1 MIYFGALGAD
11 TIDYGNKTDADI
23 DALRTQ
29 GKYRIFAYQGTY
41 WPVNT
46 YGVLYVEVA
55 NNYTIQYFIKMAE
68 GVTYKRTMVTNAAT
82 PTWSGWVMD
91 YSTDI
96 LTKPT
101 YLAPLASALG
111 VKFIFGSI
119 PESRFI
125 RADGD
130 CLDINDGGLWQ
141 ITGGTS
147 IDDGPAHSPKK
158 NEYFYVFA
166 YGTSGVM
173 ILLAV
178 QTRGSYVYIGVKRDG
193 DIIWKQI
200 MVTT

>member
-1 MIYFGALGAD
+1 MEGIVKAFLFLGE
-11 TIDYGNKTDADI
+11 
-23 DALRTQ
+23 L
-29 GKYRIFAYQGTY
+29 
-41 WPVNT
+41 
-46 YGVLYVEVA
+46 
-55 NNYTIQYFIKMAE
+55 
-68 GVTYKRTMVTNAAT
+68 
-82 PTWSGWVMD
+82 
-91 YSTDI
+91 
-96 LTKPT
+96 
-101 YLAPLASALG
+101 LG